1 MPSVAGCK
9 TFLRRV
15 DPGSARLTWK
25 CLLRIP
31 HSFAAGDNLS
41 FCIERESE
49 TQDEADENACRQAFA
64 HLMLADASQVV
75 FRPKH
80 WTIPIED
87 VVAGLPLRPGVHQAL
102 PVHFRRMS
110 ALSSEAIAMGC
121 MLEPDDRDQGLA
133 AELVRGFLMA
143 HGGSFDPS
151 RISHKAMCLVVGDE
165 RTYSKFKK
173 LFAPGALKV
182 FIERSTEFEWNRVG
196 SNGMVVTWSHAYW
209 DAMAIASTVPSRYAR
224 GSASEWLDGLSF
236 NPPGSAAPVSATTD
250 DAGMT

>member
-1 MPSVAGCK
+1 M
-9 TFLRRV
+9 
-15 DPGSARLTWK
+15 
-25 CLLRIP
+25 
-31 HSFAAGDNLS
+31 
-41 FCIERESE
+41 
-49 TQDEADENACRQAFA
+49 
-64 HLMLADASQVV
+64 
-75 FRPKH
+75 
-80 WTIPIED
+80 IPIED

-102 PVHFRRMS
+102 PVHLRRMS
-110 ALSSEAIAMGC
+110 ALSYEAIAMGC

-143 HGGSFDPS
+143 HGGCFDPS
-151 RISHKAMCLVVGDE
+151 RISHKDE

-182 FIERSTEFEWNRVG
+182 FIERSNEFEWNRVG
-196 SNGMVVTWSHAYW
+196 SNGMVVTWAHAYW
-209 DAMAIASTVPSRYAR
+209 DAMAIASTVPSRYAT